1 MTVKIAAA
9 LPPTLSANGLAKIE
23 EQLISDPTE
32 LHVVIA
38 VIRTKTIT
46 TTPSE
51 DGDEVIPTAKIVHI
65 EPITGHGSAST
76 ARELLAE
83 AHNVRTGQHTLPFDD
98 ANG

>member
-9 LPPTLSANGLAKIE
+9 LPAAITSNGLLLIE
-23 EQLISDPTE
+23 EQLISDPTG

-65 EPITGHGSAST
+65 EPITGNGSAAT

-83 AHNVRTGQHTLPFDD
+83 AHNVRTGQHTLPFGD
-98 ANG
+98 ADA

>member
-23 EQLISDPTE
+23 DELISDPTE

-38 VIRTKTIT
+38 VIRTKTT

-65 EPITGHGSAST
+65 EPITGAGSAAH

-83 AHNVRTGQHTLPFDD
+83 AHNTRTGQHTLPFDD